1 MNGSQ
6 RNTREFYSLK
16 FWISLSSQLLSA
28 RPWLQWRF
36 QPPGVGSLRSSPR
49 IAIPLPSHANPL
61 SYADPFLQWL
71 PLQSITDPIVWSHR
85 MQSMTE
91 RSLQSHLTKL
101 TNRWNPNSLSLCVLP
116 LLISISQQKS
126 AGGLREEKSYAFRD
140 RKCWKRDL
148 RVSQSTAF
156 RSFST
161 QSQEDDEEVCS
172 LHSSMT
178 RSVPNGCD
186 RVGLVRI
193 ISV

>member
-1 MNGSQ
+1 MRFMRSRDFSEPSPTTEIVENRREKPHVLALGFNGDFSPQ
-6 RNTREFYSLK
+6 VLVLFGLLLVSLSHSLPMPTPYLTQIHFYSETL
-16 FWISLSSQLLSA
+16 IL
-28 RPWLQWRF
+28 
-36 QPPGVGSLRSSPR
+36 
-49 IAIPLPSHANPL
+49 
-61 SYADPFLQWL
+61 
-71 PLQSITDPIVWSHR
+71 
-85 MQSMTE
+85 
-91 RSLQSHLTKL
+91 
-101 TNRWNPNSLSLCVLP
+101 SLSLSVLP

-186 RVGLVRI
+186 RVGFVRI